1 MTLAPRANRTGVKAV
16 SLSSSR
22 RRVMAIT
29 RAGASKVLGWPKCSY
44 KRLKLTQLLGQ
55 LGVFLTW
62 VESGELVVLRRV
74 AAHLVEAAV
83 RAIRLT

>member
-1 MTLAPRANRTGVKAV
+1 MPN
-16 SLSSSR
+16 
-22 RRVMAIT
+22 T
-29 RAGASKVLGWPKCSY
+29 RAGASTVLGWPKYSY